1 MGSGTI
7 MTSREFN
14 QNSSKALR
22 LAEGGPVYITNRGHM
37 TQVLLSHEAY
47 VKLRGGGRRTLFDAV
62 MDTPA
67 DAADV
72 DLESY
77 LPHRRADTLEPLV
90 TDEPPAP

>member
-1 MGSGTI
+1 MVNSTI

-14 QNSSKALR
+14 QNSSKALK
-22 LAEGGPVYITNRGHM
+22 LAESGPVYITNRGRM
-37 TQVLLSHEAY
+37 AQVLLSHEAY
-47 VKLRGGGRRTLFDAV
+47 VKLQEGRRTLFDAV

-77 LPHRRADTLEPLV
+77 LPPRRVDTPEPLV
-90 TDEPPAP
+90 TDEPSVL